1 METKEKTFLIRMEKD
16 LHEKYKILCKQK
28 GYNMSQ
34 QIRNFINKE
43 LQTNEQ

>member
-1 METKEKTFLIRMEKD
+1 MKNKEKTFLIRLEKD
-16 LHEKYKILCKQK
+16 LHEKYKNLCKQK

-43 LQTNEQ
+43 LQTNE